1 MMFLSVTGICTIFL
15 PKDNLP
21 PKPLISKFVG
31 RCYVVVCG
39 VNPGRKNLTD
49 QGSVTKSLY

>member
-1 MMFLSVTGICTIFL
+1 MFLSVTGICTIFL